1 VVDFARGDPQE
12 SWFVSGLEEE
22 VQTELLR
29 FHTLHLAKKVDPARC
44 GGRDPRCLV
53 EAYRAYGVDLIV
65 LGDLA
70 PPGRLRYGVYE
81 TWTGTRAFEGSLLVS
96 GVTTPILER
105 GIDAIVRRIV
115 QRGGLLDQRPVPSR
129 EDEVVSPPPYRDVSS
144 SSWRLGGSLAPALVA
159 ATIFFFAA
167 PILLALLLVGSHP
180 LARRVTPS
188 SWKWSALLA
197 VLISA
202 FWILAALVDL
212 DKSFS
217 HLTGRAAA
225 IVGLSWP
232 VAAGMLWG
240 GFGLTIAVWVFAP
253 IHGLE
258 RIRHDGVWPL
268 LRSWTLLA
276 LLRANAF
283 VAVYLP
289 VLELTRRACVEA
301 AVPGQVTWGLALPA
315 AGLITHFWIL
325 SLVDNL
331 SVYLDAKLV
340 LGPPTS
346 QNAWHPTLVRYF
358 RGYILRGVIAIDE
371 KVLARA
377 LFLPGANAG
386 VVSYGGGFAPPRI
399 VVGEGVIIA
408 SLGELPDE
416 EEVPDRAVSP
426 EDFAAGVFAP
436 AIEGENAAAEAR
448 ADAWRRRLAHAP
460 RRRGYKPR
468 LLGQN
473 ATLLGWVLP
482 QPIADGIPLIS
493 DTEQDFGVVKR
504 LLSEHYAAF
513 QGMSDD
519 EVDDTDPTQKDF
531 LFGALLRELGVLAR
545 RDSIFATLRL
555 TLDVAT
561 SKRSFFARL
570 ARLPLSLSEAL
581 FGAPATRVADAY
593 AALNGAFHH
602 LVQYLC
608 FVQGVGEELLTARA
622 NAPRMIET
630 SRQMLAELDRRES
643 AAPAPK
649 EGAPGRDAL
658 QASSRDRVA
667 WLVRIFQGPIAAR
680 RFRWMRLL
688 GAAAVAL
695 VIGFLLFRSVA
706 SAMAYHPTYLQ
717 RMRAQSARSTEGDKS
732 R

>member
-1 VVDFARGDPQE
+1 M
-12 SWFVSGLEEE
+12 SGLEDE

-29 FHTLHLAKKVDPARC
+29 FHTLHLAPKVDPARC
-44 GGRDPRCLV
+44 AARDPRCLV
-53 EAYRAYGVDLIV
+53 EAYRAAGVDLIV
-65 LGDLA
+65 LGDLV
-70 PPGRLRYGVYE
+70 PPGRLHYGVYE
-81 TWTGTRAFEGSLLVS
+81 TWTGTRAFDGSLLVS
-96 GVTTPILER
+96 GITTPILER
-105 GIDAIVRRIV
+105 EIDAIVRRIV
-115 QRGGLLDQRPVPSR
+115 QRGGLLDQRPIPTH
-129 EDEVVSPPPYRDVSS
+129 EDEVASPPAYRDVSS
-144 SSWRLGGSLAPALVA
+144 SSWRFGGSLAPALVA
-159 ATIFFFAA
+159 ATLAFFAA

-197 VLISA
+197 VSISA
-202 FWILAALVDL
+202 FWIVAALVDL
-212 DKSFS
+212 DKALG
-217 HLTGRAAA
+217 HLTPRAAA

-276 LLRANAF
+276 SLRATAF
-283 VAVYLP
+283 AVVYLP
-289 VLELTRRACVEA
+289 VLELTRRACVDA
-301 AVPGQVTWGLALPA
+301 AVPMQVTWGLAIPA
-315 AGLITHFWIL
+315 AGLIVHFWIL

-340 LGPPTS
+340 LGPPTP
-346 QNAWHPTLVRYF
+346 QNAWHPTLTRYF
-358 RGYILRGVIAIDE
+358 RGYILRGVIAVDE
-371 KVLARA
+371 KVLART
-377 LFLPGANAG
+377 LFLPGTNAG

-399 VVGEGVIIA
+399 VVGETVIIA
-408 SLGELPDE
+408 SIGELPDE
-416 EEVPDRAVSP
+416 EEVPDRAVNP

-436 AIEGENAAAEAR
+436 SMGEENAAAEAR

-482 QPIADGIPLIS
+482 QPIAEGIPLIS

-531 LFGALLRELGVLAR
+531 LFGALLRELGVAAR
-545 RDSIFATLRL
+545 RDSILGTLRL

-561 SKRSFFARL
+561 SGKGIFTRVLRF
-570 ARLPLSLSEAL
+570 PLTLSEAL
-581 FGAPATRVADAY
+581 LGAPATRVADAY

-608 FVQGVGEELLTARA
+608 FVQGVGEDLLTARA

-630 SRQMLAELDRRES
+630 SRQMLAELDQRAS
-643 AAPAPK
+643 AAPAPN
-649 EGAPGRDAL
+649 EGARDNDPL

-688 GAAAVAL
+688 GAVAAVAA
-695 VIGFLLFRSVA
+695 IGFLLFRSVA

-717 RMRAQSARSTEGDKS
+717 RMSAQSAARSTEGDKS